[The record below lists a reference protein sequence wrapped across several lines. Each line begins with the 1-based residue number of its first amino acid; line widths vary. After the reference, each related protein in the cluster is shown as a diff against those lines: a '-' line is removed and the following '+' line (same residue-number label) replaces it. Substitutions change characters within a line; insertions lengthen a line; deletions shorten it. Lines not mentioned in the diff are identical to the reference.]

1 MNQPTDLQQKFQQ
14 ELSSFE
20 QSTPFPVDQLPEQFN
35 DWKREAM
42 RFYAP
47 SALKMV
53 PADFEKLY
61 KETAYNIEDMG
72 TLINIMERATM
83 KNLDMVF
90 EDYIFYQMTI
100 EKLATTW
107 KEIMEPEQI
116 RLQRK
121 YQAMAR
127 IATPQQPKKKTIP
140 LGSA

>member
-1 MNQPTDLQQKFQQ
+1 MNQQ
-14 ELSSFE
+14 ELQEKFSEELLKFE
-20 QSTPFPVDQLPEQFN
+20 QETMFPAEQLPAQFN

-53 PADFEKLY
+53 PANFEKLY
-61 KETAYNIEDMG
+61 KLTEYNIEDMG

-90 EDYIFYQMTI
+90 EDYIFYQMTL
-100 EKLATTW
+100 ERMAATW
-107 KEIMEPEQI
+107 KELVEPEQQ

-121 YQAMAR
+121 YQAMAK
-127 IATPQQPKKKTIP
+127 IARPEPKGKTMP
-140 LGSA
+140 LGQA

>member
-1 MNQPTDLQQKFQQ
+1 MTPPNDLQQKFEQ
-14 ELSSFE
+14 EILAFE
-20 QSTPFPVDQLPEQFN
+20 RSTMFPAEHLPEQFN
-35 DWKREAM
+35 DWKKEAM

-53 PADFEKLY
+53 PADFRKLY
-61 KETAYNIEDMG
+61 KETVYNIEDMG

-90 EDYIFYQMTI
+90 EDYDFYQMTI
-100 EKLATTW
+100 EKLANTW
-107 KEIMEPEQI
+107 KEIVEPEQV

-127 IATPQQPKKKTIP
+127 IATPAPKKGKTMP
-140 LGSA
+140 LGQA